1 MGKFS
6 DLLTAAVHHPAM
18 LLFLDQAQSFG
29 PDSRFATR
37 VRNRGRRQAPG
48 LNENL
53 AREILELHTLGV
65 RAGYTQADVTNFAKA
80 LTGLTAAGLGR
91 GAGQRLIPP
100 DAPPG
105 ENGSVARP
113 HPPGSLNTPA
123 TL

>member
-6 DLLTAAVHHPAM
+6 DLLTAAVHHPAL

-53 AREILELHTLGV
+53 ARAILELHTLGV
-65 RAGYTQADVTNFAKA
+65 RAGYTQAELNNFATP
-80 LTGLTAAGLGR
+80 LTGLYADGLHGRAGKPQTTRTGR
-91 GAGQRLIPP
+91 T
-100 DAPPG
+100 G
-105 ENGSVARP
+105 EPACRP
-113 HPPGSLNTPA
+113 TP
-123 TL
+123 T